1 MKKITVGIDF
11 AKEKF
16 DMTAI
21 NVCNGAS
28 IHAQFKNAPSGARDM
43 VRTVKK
49 FAKGTNSSEWL
60 FCGED
65 TGYYSQTVTRY
76 LAEKGFFMW
85 QQNAYSI
92 KRSEGRIRRGKD
104 DKADS
109 RTIAEYA
116 KRFQDMAVEYKL
128 PPKEQEELKML
139 LSQRDLYV
147 SAKTKLQ
154 NSTSEIPDRKTQ
166 GEAVRLIKAANKRL
180 CGQIGQEIKRI
191 EKKMDEIIGSVQGLK
206 QNYDILTSFTGVAR
220 INAITFIVYTDN
232 FAKFEL
238 NARKIATYWGV
249 APFHKESGSTLHTAP
264 HVSGFC
270 NKQLKA
276 LISNAATVA
285 IKFNPVIKAY
295 YNRLLEKGKCPM
307 IAKNNV
313 KNKIIHILTAMIKNK
328 QKFNPDKI
336 FTQIQSVKTVN
347 LLVS

>member
-1 MKKITVGIDF
+1 MKKISVGIDF

-21 NVCNGAS
+21 NVTNGA
-28 IHAQFKNAPSGARDM
+28 IVHAQFKNAPCGARDM
-43 VRTVKK
+43 IRTVKK
-49 FAKGTNSSEWL
+49 IARGIETTQWI

-65 TGYYSQTVTRY
+65 TGYYSQCVTRY

-85 QQNAYSI
+85 LQNAYSI
-92 KRSEGRIRRGKD
+92 KKSEGCIRRGKN

-109 RTIAEYA
+109 KAIAEYA
-116 KRFQDMAVEYKL
+116 NRFQDKAVEYKL
-128 PPKEQEELKML
+128 PQKELEELKML

-154 NSTSEIPDRKTQ
+154 NSTSEIPTSKSG
-166 GEAVRLIKAANKRL
+166 GEAVRLIKATNKRL
-180 CGQIGQEIKRI
+180 CRQLEQEIKRI
-191 EKKMDEIIGSVQGLK
+191 EDKMDDIIGTDESINE
-206 QNYDILTSFTGVAR
+206 NYDILTSFTGVAR

-232 FAKFEL
+232 FKKFQL
-238 NARKIATYWGV
+238 NARKIATFWVV
-249 APFHKESGSTLHTAP
+249 APFSRESGTSVHSAP

-270 NKQLKA
+270 NKQFKA

-295 YNRLLEKGKCPM
+295 YNRAIEKGKCPM

-313 KNKIIHILTAMIKNK
+313 KNKIIHILTAMIRNK
-328 QKFNPDKI
+328 QKFNPEKI
-336 FTQIQSVKTVN
+336 FTTEENVKSVN
-347 LLVS
+347 LLAS